1 MVLSDSA
8 KAIFDALHEGINII
22 DAEETIVF
30 ANRAYREFLLKDS
43 GIPANAIEGR

>member
-8 KAIFDALHEGINII
+8 KAIFNALHEGINII

-30 ANRAYREFLLKDS
+30 ANRAYREFL
-43 GIPANAIEGR
+43 EQ